1 MNITLKRFKSII
13 SEFNKIKNFA
23 VGGSVCLETDNSL
36 WDASLPEPERSA
48 RIIQLTFREMVLK
61 NLASACAF
69 VKAYRVPKHIEIKTL
84 SLRGGAS
91 KDLPLAGA
99 LKGTKAEKKGH
110 IERIDTSNSAELAK
124 KYGTMRFIPQHD
136 LPHVEFPYI
145 LRHAPL
151 ELMEGNRTFRVLCSM
166 QTQYDSAP
174 SVCYISQDTDA
185 DYDYL
190 DQGFYIL
197 DVYDNSA
204 KAGGRKQVI
213 TSNQLDIH
221 TMHIFVLCQ
230 LQPKLAELLPES
242 KFIQVAD
249 AQMTRLRMEKKLNDK
264 LKARYSDIHNILE
277 KDYQSNTTLLL
288 LYKLINKEV
297 DKIVLNDI
305 TLTSGSAT
313 YNQIS
318 IEAADLLDILYKKL
332 NFGGEYD
339 IYSIIGI
346 YASDV
351 EYRLDALNNAA
362 EIPKFKI
369 NGFEIAPEIT
379 MNNVRKINGRRINK
393 DEINQVIYRASCHH
407 EQAEY
412 DLFLRRVS
420 KLSLRRSDALTNG
433 LAVKI
438 HDSMCNAELRGND
451 APATAPAIKFFID
464 TEERRIKLK
473 TTDPKGCPVRLG
485 ALMEKIKTINRT
497 TNGGWSRNVGVTR
510 DYRWARRQLVKA
522 LRECTTFDR
531 KVKNED
537 GTERIESVVGITDD
551 DIAKVIAQA
560 DEHKKVA
567 IARSKDFLATA
578 VKFTGAEEIEFSGK
592 RAYRVDGALRKYAVV
607 IETAK
612 VYDYETGQYRCI
624 VNDRHYR
631 GFGYDD
637 VAARLY
643 ALKNDSVMQKKIGT
657 LQGAAQP
664 NAEGAHRY
672 EPARDVED
680 QGLEELLV
688 D

>member
-1 MNITLKRFKSII
+1 
-13 SEFNKIKNFA
+13 
-23 VGGSVCLETDNSL
+23 
-36 WDASLPEPERSA
+36 
-48 RIIQLTFREMVLK
+48 MVLK
-61 NLASACAF
+61 NLASAREF
-69 VKAYRVPKHIEIKTL
+69 IRMHKTPKHIKIKTL
-84 SLRGGAS
+84 MQKSGAA
-91 KDLPLAGA
+91 KDAVLSGA
-99 LKGTKAEKKGH
+99 LKGKAEKKGH
-110 IERIDTSNSAELAK
+110 IEQIDPSNAGDLAK
-124 KYGTMRFIPQHD
+124 QHGTMRFIPQHD
-136 LPHVEFPYI
+136 LTHVEFPYI
-145 LRHAPL
+145 IRHAPL
-151 ELMEGNRTFRVLCSM
+151 ELMEGNRTFRIICGM
-166 QTQYDSAP
+166 QTQYDASP
-174 SVCYISQDTDA
+174 SVFYISQDTDA

-197 DVYDNSA
+197 PVRDNAA
-204 KAGGRKQVI
+204 KGGGRKHVI

-221 TMHIFVLCQ
+221 TMHIFALCQ
-230 LQPKLAELLPES
+230 LQPKLAELLPAS

-249 AQMTRLRMEKKLNDK
+249 AQMMRLRMEKKLNDK
-264 LKARYSDIHNILE
+264 LKVKYSDVHRILE

-288 LYKLINKEV
+288 LNKLIRKEV
-297 DKIVLNDI
+297 EKVVLNEI
-305 TLTSGSAT
+305 TLTSASAT

-318 IEAADLLDILYKKL
+318 IEAADLLDVLYAKL

-339 IYSIIGI
+339 IYSIIEL

-362 EIPKFKI
+362 QLPKFKV

-379 MNNVRKINGRRINK
+379 QNNVRRINGRRINK
-393 DEINQVIYRASCHH
+393 DEIKQVIYRASCHH
-407 EQAEY
+407 DQAEY

-438 HDSMCNAELRGND
+438 HDNMGYDELRGSE
-451 APATAPAIKFFID
+451 APVTAPAIKFFID

-473 TTDPKGCPVRLG
+473 TVDPKGCPVRLG
-485 ALMEKIKTINRT
+485 ALMEKIKTINRA
-497 TNGGWSRNVGVTR
+497 TNGGWSRNVGITR
-510 DYRWARRQLVKA
+510 DYRWARKQLVKA
-522 LRECTTFDR
+522 LRECTTFDK

-537 GTERIESVVGITDD
+537 GTERVVPVVGIADE
-551 DIAKVIAQA
+551 DIAKLIAQA
-560 DEHKKVA
+560 DEHKKAA
-567 IARSKDFLATA
+567 IKRSKDFLATA
-578 VKFTGAEEIEFSGK
+578 VKFTGAQEIEFSGK
-592 RAYRVDGALRKYAVV
+592 RAYRVDGTLRKYAIV

-664 NAEGAHRY
+664 GAEGAHRY